1 MSGGMAGQLVLRE
14 KSWFGH
20 RETVLHEGEGPIW
33 IARWQGRLIAWANE
47 RGVRIYDT
55 ANKQRI
61 TFIAPPS
68 DKPRADLFRCS
79 LFWQDDATLLVAWAD
94 HIKVAKI
101 KERTKKSS
109 AITAPTASPQLY
121 VEIVTILQLDCMI
134 SGIAPRGFDFL
145 VLAYITEEQY
155 DDGQGENGFDDSRVF
170 QKRKEGLRP
179 EMRLIS
185 QEGEELSSDV
195 LGMQSF
201 ARFRCNDYLLVPS
214 ADAVAAAAVA
224 VAQHSKGKSQ
234 TSEDDK
240 LNYFYVVSPK
250 DIVIARPR
258 DTKDHIEWLLQH
270 KHYEEALTCVE
281 AMPKEEAKKASFDA
295 AEIGRKFLS
304 YLIEDT
310 KDFEKAASVGNDIL
324 GENVQAWED
333 WIFLFVERNKL
344 DIIAPYV
351 PTDTPRLSGVVYD
364 MILAHF
370 LRTNP
375 VVLLETIKKWPIDI
389 YNTRAV
395 VLAIEDRLK
404 RMSELPKAT
413 ATITSTTTVLMECL
427 AELFIANRQPGK
439 ALTYF
444 LRLRRPGVFDLIR
457 EHNLFTVVQDQA
469 LLLVEF
475 EQDVHAKQGQRKSQ
489 SKHGAAIELLVDH
502 THSIPVRF

>member
-1 MSGGMAGQLVLRE
+1 MRE

-20 RETVLHEGEGPIW
+20 RETVLHEGEGPVW
-33 IARWQGRLIAWANE
+33 IVRWQGRLVAWANE

-79 LFWQDDATLLVAWAD
+79 LLWQDDNTVLVAWAD
-94 HIKVAKI
+94 HIKIAKV

-109 AITAPTASPQLY
+109 AITAPTASPQLF
-121 VEIVTILQLDCMI
+121 VEITTILQLDCMI
-134 SGIAPRGFDFL
+134 SGIAPRGLDFL
-145 VLAYITEEQY
+145 VLAYITEDHY
-155 DDGQGENGFDDSRVF
+155 DENGDNSVEDRTA
-170 QKRKEGLRP
+170 QRRREGLRP

-185 QEGEELSSDV
+185 HDGEELSSDV

-201 ARFRCNDYLLVPS
+201 ARFQCNDYLLVPS
-214 ADAVAAAAVA
+214 ADATAAAA
-224 VAQHSKGKSQ
+224 AQLSKNTSSKRRQ

-240 LNYFYVVSPK
+240 HSYFYVVSPK

-258 DTKDHIEWLLQH
+258 DQKDHVEWLLQH
-270 KHYEEALTCVE
+270 KYYEEALICVE
-281 AMPKEEAKKASFDA
+281 AMPKDEAKKAHFDA
-295 AEIGRKFLS
+295 SEIGRKYLA
-304 YLIEDT
+304 YLIEEAR
-310 KDFEKAASVGNDIL
+310 DFEKAARVATNIL
-324 GENVQAWED
+324 GQNVQAWED
-333 WIFLFVERNKL
+333 WIFLFVERNQL
-344 DIIAPYV
+344 DVIIPYV
-351 PTDTPRLSGVVYD
+351 PTDAPRLTGVVYD
-364 MILAHF
+364 MVLAHF
-370 LRTNP
+370 LRTDP
-375 VVLLETIKKWPIDI
+375 VMLLETIKKWPVDI
-389 YNTRAV
+389 YSTKAV

-404 RMSELPKAT
+404 RASEPSRSVAAT
-413 ATITSTTTVLMECL
+413 PSTTTILMECL

-475 EQDVHAKQGQRKSQ
+475 EEDVNVKQGQRKSE

-502 THSIPVRF
+502 THSIPVSCPSFLP